1 MDGGINLDNISIVLH
16 KTRYSENIGAV
27 ARAIKN
33 MGLSS
38 LLIVEPE
45 NYDINKVLK
54 LSTHAALDI
63 VEKIIIHES
72 LAEALSTFN
81 YVVGTT
87 NRLGGQRKGVNSPEK
102 IAEKFVPIS
111 QNNSIAIL
119 FGPEDRGLLNE
130 EIRYCHALV
139 TIPASDFS
147 SLNLAQAVMI
157 ICYEIFL
164 TGRKK
169 TDKFIPRLASRH
181 ELDGMYKQLQEGLIK
196 ICYIKPENP
205 EYWMNNLRHFFSAL
219 QLTAKEVGIIRGLC
233 RQVNWYGKKRF
244 QDGKK
249 HER

>member
-1 MDGGINLDNISIVLH
+1 MAGDINLDNISIVLH

-33 MGLSS
+33 MGMSS
-38 LLIVEPE
+38 LLVVEPE
-45 NYDINKVLK
+45 NYDTNKVLK
-54 LSTHAALDI
+54 LSTHAASDI
-63 VEKIIIHES
+63 VEKIIIHET
-72 LAEALSTFN
+72 LQEALSTFN

-87 NRLGGQRKGVNSPEK
+87 NRLGGQRKRINSPEK
-102 IAEKFVPIS
+102 IAGKLVPIS
-111 QNNSIAIL
+111 QKNRIAIL

-130 EIRYCHALV
+130 DIRYCHDLV

-164 TGRKK
+164 TGRNK

-181 ELDGMYKQLQEGLIK
+181 ELDGMYKQLKEVLIK

-205 EYWMNNLRHFFSAL
+205 EYWMNNLRHFFSEL

-233 RQVNWYGKKRF
+233 RQVKWYGEKRF
-244 QDGKK
+244 QDGEKY
-249 HER
+249 ER